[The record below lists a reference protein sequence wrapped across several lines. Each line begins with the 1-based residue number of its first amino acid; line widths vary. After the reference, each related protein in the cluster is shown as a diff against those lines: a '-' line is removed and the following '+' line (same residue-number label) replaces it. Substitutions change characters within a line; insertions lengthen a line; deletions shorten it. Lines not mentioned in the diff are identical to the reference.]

1 MLWRLKMSKMNRGTT
16 LLAMSAAALLLAPG
30 AAHAITVDGL
40 AGDWGVSG
48 LGSDTA
54 DYSGVVGTA
63 WETTAFEDDGNLAPG
78 AGGQNYDVE
87 FMSLYIEGNTLYGI
101 VMSGQRADNGDTLYS
116 PGDVFF
122 TAYDANLGADV
133 LFGLE
138 VDGNT
143 YDLTSSGYTDA
154 VHAGSYAAATLV
166 RDPGTVSGVPFGDS
180 GSGGSEYAQI
190 VSPGSGTSDLGAIGA
205 FTFNQ
210 DPTLGQHSVIEFAI
224 DLAMFDLGT
233 GGFIKSATW
242 APSCGNDHGL
252 TTVPPIPEPNGA
264 WLMAVGIVVAGAG
277 RMTRGQGA

>member
-1 MLWRLKMSKMNRGTT
+1 MLKTNRVTM
-16 LLAMSAAALLLAPG
+16 LAMSAAALLLPG

-40 AGDWGVSG
+40 ASDWGVSG

-101 VMSGQRADNGDTLYS
+101 VMSGQRADNGASLYS
-116 PGDVFF
+116 PGDVFI
-122 TAYDANLGADV
+122 TAYDANLGSDV

-143 YDLTSSGYTDA
+143 YALTSSGYTA
-154 VHAGSYAAATLV
+154 SVLSGSYAAGTLV
-166 RDPGTVSGVPFGDS
+166 RDPGTVAGQPFGDA
-180 GSGGSEYAQI
+180 GTGGSEYAQI
-190 VSPGSGTSDLGAIGA
+190 VAPGSGTTDLGAVGS

-210 DPTLGQHSVIEFAI
+210 DASLGQHSVIEFAI

-233 GGFIKSATW
+233 GGFIESATW
-242 APSCGNDHGL
+242 TPGCGNDVGL

-264 WLMAVGIVVAGAG
+264 WLMGVGVVIAGAS
-277 RMTRGQGA
+277 RAARRTA